1 MLTNLNRSAT
11 AVWEGT
17 GLEGTGSFSTKS
29 GALQGLPYSHR
40 SRFKNEDGLNGTNP
54 EELIAAAHAGC
65 FNMALSF
72 QLNGAGYTAKKL
84 ETKARVYMDQDGFD
98 YTIAKIEL
106 DLQGDV
112 PGIGLEE
119 FQALAEN
126 AKKGCPVSQ
135 ALSSVSISLNV
146 SLAS

>member
-11 AVWEGT
+11 AQWEGS
-17 GLEGTGSFSTKS
+17 GLEGLGTFSTQS
-29 GALQGLPYSHR
+29 GALQALPYSHR

-72 QLNGAGYTAKKL
+72 QLNGAGYTATKL
-84 ETKARVYMDQDGFD
+84 LTKARVYMDQDGFD
-98 YTIAKIEL
+98 YSIAKIEL
-106 DLQGDV
+106 DLQGNV
-112 PGIGLEE
+112 PGIELQE
-119 FQALAEN
+119 FQALAES

-135 ALSSVSISLNV
+135 ALSSVPISLNV
-146 SLAS
+146 ALID